1 MCGECVRR
9 GLISL
14 ILFLTGLSLFLY
26 PLVANYIN
34 NYVYKTR
41 VIRYEKMVDNLKVED
56 VNEKFRKMEAYNRL
70 LGKTTFKMNDPFV
83 HDTEVDNEQL
93 GFVNKNEMFGTISIP
108 KINEELP
115 IYLRANQE
123 NLSKGIG
130 QIEGTS
136 LPIGGKDTHTVL
148 AGHRGYHGAKM
159 FRHLDQLADGDIFY
173 INVLREQL
181 VYKVSGREIINPNQV
196 ERLSVTKG
204 QDRVT
209 LLTCEPY
216 TSSKYRL
223 LIYGERVETN
233 QTEHDAKSVVEV
245 RGHETRNLFEE
256 LAFGIVGLIIIC
268 IGLYGLLKKKN

>member
-1 MCGECVRR
+1 MRR
-9 GLISL
+9 SLISL
-14 ILFLTGLSLFLY
+14 VLFLTGLSLFLY
-26 PLVANYIN
+26 PLLANYIN

-41 VIRYEKMVDNLKVED
+41 VIRYEKMVNNSKAED
-56 VNEKFRKMEAYNRL
+56 ANEKFRKMETYNHL

-93 GFVNKNEMFGTISIP
+93 DFINKNEMFGMISIP

-115 IYLRANQE
+115 IYLGANQE

-130 QIEGTS
+130 QLEGTS

-148 AGHRGYHGAKM
+148 AGHRGYHGARM
-159 FRHLDQLADGDIFY
+159 FRHLDKLADDDIFY
-173 INVLREQL
+173 VNVLGKQL
-181 VYKVSGREIINPNQV
+181 VYKVIGREIINPNQV
-196 ERLSVTKG
+196 DKLSVIKG

-223 LIYGERVETN
+223 LVYGERVETDQN
-233 QTEHDAKSVVEV
+233 EIERQNKSIVEV
-245 RGHETRNLFEE
+245 RSHETRDLFEK
-256 LAFGIVGLIIIC
+256 LAFGIVGLIVIC
-268 IGLYGLLKKKN
+268 IGLYGLLKRKN